1 MLVYTLGVDRQG
13 LANTCCGMM
22 FNTRGFKE
30 VAETKLAEVESALLK
45 ASENGKY
52 PIVCD
57 TSPCLSTIKGGL
69 TDSKLQ
75 FSLYE
80 PVEFIRLFL
89 ADKLEFQKVQY
100 ILPVEGLPIIQAK
113 CCT

>member
-1 MLVYTLGVDRQG
+1 
-13 LANTCCGMM
+13 MM
-22 FNTRGFKE
+22 FNTRGFEAAARTKM
-30 VAETKLAEVESALLK
+30 AELEAALLE
-45 ASENGKY
+45 ASEGGKY

-69 TDSKLQ
+69 SDSKLL

-89 ADKLEFQKVQY
+89 ADKLEFSKVRN
-100 ILPVEGLPIIQAK
+100 
-113 CCT
+113 